1 MNFIHRYQPT
11 LSWINEIDR
20 FFDRRGGS
28 NGLSSSPREA
38 IHESENAWVLRLDLP
53 GFAKEDIALEL
64 SDRVL
69 RLNAE
74 TPADRPFGGKVERV
88 WKVGAEVDGS
98 AITARLENGV
108 LELTIPK
115 KPKVEIQPKQIEIL

>member
-28 NGLSSSPREA
+28 TGLSSSPREA

-53 GFAKEDIALEL
+53 GFTKEDIALEL
-64 SDRVL
+64 SDRTL